1 MSGVDVMADILEIII
16 PKDAGLQDYRQL
28 LSIAE
33 NEITKLTPLI
43 SRYKVSR
50 TNAKA
55 AYDDALSSAKVNAMV
70 KYDLKPNHQ
79 TMINATANSD
89 PEVKRL
95 KQAYIDAKA
104 LEIKAVDRLEQIKG
118 LRDTLKACVK
128 SEHSSY

>member
-1 MSGVDVMADILEIII
+1 MADILEIII
-16 PKDAGLQDYRQL
+16 PKDAGLQDYRYL
-28 LSIAE
+28 LSLAE

-43 SRYKVSR
+43 SRYKVAR

-55 AYDDALSSAKVNAMV
+55 AYDDALSSAKVNAME
-70 KYDLKPNHQ
+70 YYELKPNHQ
-79 TMINATANSD
+79 TMINALANND
-89 PEVKRL
+89 AEVRRL
-95 KQAYIDAKA
+95 KQVYIDAKA

>member
-1 MSGVDVMADILEIII
+1 MADILEIII
-16 PKDAGLQDYRQL
+16 PDNAGLQEYRQL

-43 SRYKVSR
+43 SKYKVSR

-55 AYDDALSSAKVNAMV
+55 AYDDALSSAKVMAME
-70 KYDLKPNHQ
+70 KYSLKPNHQ

-95 KQAYIDAKA
+95 KQDYIDAKA